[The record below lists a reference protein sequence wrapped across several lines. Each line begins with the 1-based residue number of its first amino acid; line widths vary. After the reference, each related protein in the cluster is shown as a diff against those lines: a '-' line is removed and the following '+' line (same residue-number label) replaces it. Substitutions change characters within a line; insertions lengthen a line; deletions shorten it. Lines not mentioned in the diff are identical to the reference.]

1 MFLVSKNSYC
11 WLVKS
16 LITACLILITPA
28 WVFSANAKKSN
39 HSHGA
44 HGRNRENFSNTQHDS
59 NYLIELNQVQ
69 KINLINLLRGRNSD
83 DFILNNGIEI
93 EIEHQIN
100 SLPPG
105 IQKRLAKGKP
115 LPYGIAKKV
124 ILPREV
130 NDYLHLSQDY
140 RIVVLGSS
148 VIVFSSSDN
157 IILDI
162 FENIF

>member
-1 MFLVSKNSYC
+1 K
-11 WLVKS
+11 
-16 LITACLILITPA
+16 T
-28 WVFSANAKKSN
+28 
-39 HSHGA
+39 
-44 HGRNRENFSNTQHDS
+44 
-59 NYLIELNQVQ
+59 
-69 KINLINLLRGRNSD
+69 NLINLLRGRNRD
-83 DFILNNGIEI
+83 NYILNNGIKI
-93 EIEHQIN
+93 EIDHQIN

-115 LPYGIAKKV
+115 LPYGIVKKV

-162 FENIF
+162 FSNIF